1 MINKQPHH
9 VDVHVG
15 ARVKQRRLLRG
26 LSQEQ
31 LGTSLGL
38 TFQQVQKYEKGTNRI
53 SSSRLWEIASILGVP
68 ISFFYDG
75 LKEKSSGAGFGEQ
88 PQDPF
93 VSAASSTEGLKLNRY
108 FTQIMD
114 QQVRHK
120 VLELVKTLAKAS
132 QKQLAEQKADE
143 NSDK

>member
-15 ARVKQRRLLRG
+15 GRVKQRRLLRG

-53 SSSRLWEIASILGVP
+53 SSSRLWEIATILGVP

-75 LKEKSSGAGFGEQ
+75 LKEKANSSGLEGA
-88 PQDPF
+88 QDPF

-108 FTQIMD
+108 FTQIID
-114 QQVRHK
+114 PQIRHK

-132 QKQLAEQKADE
+132 QKTAAEK
-143 NSDK
+143 

>member
-1 MINKQPHH
+1 MISKQPHH

-15 ARVKQRRLLRG
+15 GRVKQRRLLRG

-53 SSSRLWEIASILGVP
+53 SSSRLWEIATILGVP

-75 LKEKSSGAGFGEQ
+75 LKEKANSSGMAERA
-88 PQDPF
+88 QDPF

-108 FTQIMD
+108 FTQITD
-114 QQVRHK
+114 QQIRHK

-132 QKQLAEQKADE
+132 QKSEAD
-143 NSDK
+143 K

>member
-1 MINKQPHH
+1 MSNELNEKMINKQPHH
-9 VDVHVG
+9 VDIHVG
-15 ARVKQRRLLRG
+15 GRVKQRRLLRG

-53 SSSRLWEIASILGVP
+53 SSSRLWEIATILGVP

-75 LKEKSSGAGFGEQ
+75 LKDKANAAGFAEPG
-88 PQDPF
+88 QDGF
-93 VSAASSTEGLKLNRY
+93 VSTASSTEGLKLNRH
-108 FTQIMD
+108 FIQITDTQI
-114 QQVRHK
+114 RHK

-132 QKQLAEQKADE
+132 QNTTLKK
-143 NSDK
+143 

>member
-1 MINKQPHH
+1 MITKQPHH

-15 ARVKQRRLLRG
+15 GRVKQRRLLRG

-53 SSSRLWEIASILGVP
+53 SSSRLWEIATILGVP
-68 ISFFYDG
+68 ISFFYEG
-75 LKEKSSGAGFGEQ
+75 LKEKANAAGFAEQ
-88 PQDPF
+88 SQDPF

-108 FTQIMD
+108 FIQITD
-114 QQVRHK
+114 AQVRHK

-132 QKQLAEQKADE
+132 QSATEKK
-143 NSDK
+143 